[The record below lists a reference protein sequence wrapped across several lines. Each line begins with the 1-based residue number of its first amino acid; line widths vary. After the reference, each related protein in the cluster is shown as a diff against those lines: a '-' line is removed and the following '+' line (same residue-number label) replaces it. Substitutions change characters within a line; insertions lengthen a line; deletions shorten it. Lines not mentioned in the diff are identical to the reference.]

1 MSDRTRG
8 KSVFASGHDARRR
21 VVCGLGL
28 AAPLLLLSRHAA
40 ADAFP
45 DRTIRLVVPF
55 PAGGPTDIVARPLAL
70 LLSQAIG
77 GNVVIENKGGAGGG
91 IGAEVVA
98 HAAPDGY
105 TLFVGTDG
113 TQAINPTLYRKLSYE
128 PKTFTPLAIVASA
141 PVAVVVN
148 AKAPWTDLA
157 QLIAAARKDPEHIN
171 FGSAGNGTPGHLTGE
186 LFSRAAGVQFKHV
199 PYRGSAPAV
208 TDLVGGQIQVMFD
221 PVQSVLAQV
230 QAGNLR
236 ALAVSSAV
244 RSPVLPQVPTF
255 AQCGVKDCEAEA
267 WWGVFGPP
275 GLPGDRSDLLRNA
288 LAKVVASE
296 DFKGR
301 LVKLGVTPSEPV
313 PDLQAWLLAE
323 RTKWGNAVR
332 GAHITID

>member
-1 MSDRTRG
+1 MSDRKRG
-8 KSVFASGHDARRR
+8 KAVSADGLEGRRR

-28 AAPLLLLSRHAA
+28 AAPLLLLGRNAA
-40 ADAFP
+40 AESYP

-70 LLSQAIG
+70 LLSQAIA
-77 GNVVIENKGGAGGG
+77 GNVVVENKGGAGGG

-98 HAAPDGY
+98 HAPPDGY
-105 TLFVGTDG
+105 TLFVGTVG
-113 TQAINPTLYRKLSYE
+113 TQAINPTLYRKLNYD

-157 QLIAAARKDPEHIN
+157 QLIAAAKKEPDHIT

-186 LFSRAAGVQFKHV
+186 LFSRAAGVRFKHV

-208 TDLVGGQIQVMFD
+208 TDLVGGQIQLMFD

-236 ALAVSSAV
+236 ALAVSSPA
-244 RSPVLPQVPTF
+244 RSPVLPDVPTF
-255 AQCGVKDCEAEA
+255 AESGVNGSEAEA

-275 GLPGDRSDLLRNA
+275 GLPGDRSELLRTA

-301 LVKLGVTPSEPV
+301 LVKLGVTPSGPV
-313 PDLQAWLLAE
+313 PDLQAYLLAE

-332 GAHITID
+332 DAHITID